1 VVFVIWFATIQG
13 SLGRVGWIEFTPT
26 AVWDAIW
33 YVRTLTFGPGLMLL
47 PVAAILLL
55 AVRVERAR
63 PLLII
68 LGFAFFLFGVLPL
81 AASTIMPMITGRYWA
96 IGAPAAAMLL
106 VFVAWAFLQRRD
118 WTTRWAVAAVS
129 LVLAA
134 ASIFGIS
141 TAQKITVDKPVWHG
155 APMVAAL
162 GEGCPPGSIRVGKN
176 MYENGVGQIT
186 GLPRETFFDAS
197 LENVPQQPVSRVSCP
212 VIGWNEHLNPVDD
225 VGAGTPDSQLLARLR
240 LASLPGEAEIVRH
253 RTGYVVLKAG
263 VCELSAA
270 CPR

>member
-1 VVFVIWFATIQG
+1 
-13 SLGRVGWIEFTPT
+13 
-26 AVWDAIW
+26 
-33 YVRTLTFGPGLMLL
+33 
-47 PVAAILLL
+47 
-55 AVRVERAR
+55 
-63 PLLII
+63 
-68 LGFAFFLFGVLPL
+68 
-81 AASTIMPMITGRYWA
+81 
-96 IGAPAAAMLL
+96 
-106 VFVAWAFLQRRD
+106 
-118 WTTRWAVAAVS
+118 
-129 LVLAA
+129 
-134 ASIFGIS
+134 
-141 TAQKITVDKPVWHG
+141 
-155 APMVAAL
+155 MVAAL